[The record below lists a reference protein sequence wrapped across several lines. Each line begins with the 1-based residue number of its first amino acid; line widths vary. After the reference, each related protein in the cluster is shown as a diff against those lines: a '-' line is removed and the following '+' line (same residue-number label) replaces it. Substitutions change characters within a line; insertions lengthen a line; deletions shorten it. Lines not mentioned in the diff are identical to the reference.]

1 MKIIWDQ
8 EKSKK
13 LILERNLSF
22 EVFSDLILQKA
33 YADILE
39 NPAHPDQMIF
49 IIPFN
54 KYTYVIPFII
64 DDDNSIVLKTIF
76 PSRKF
81 HKLYGG
87 GNYEHKT

>member
-8 EKSKK
+8 EKNRK

-22 EVFSDLILQKA
+22 EVFSDLILQKS
-33 YADILE
+33 YVEILE
-39 NPAHPDQMIF
+39 NAAHPDQMIF
-49 IIPFN
+49 IIPYN
-54 KYTYVIPFII
+54 NYTYVIPFII

-76 PSRKF
+76 PSRKY

-87 GNYEHKT
+87 GNHEHKT